1 MLRETTTIQKS
12 RVSNSRDSDLDGDG
26 DLDVV
31 ECNYAEVSMLHFN
44 DGNGGF
50 TADTTTGLSQERLKC
65 IRVELFECAPI
76 PQAHAPARSACS
88 DIARC
93 PPRACTRLPTQLRR
107 RRRP

>member
-1 MLRETTTIQKS
+1 MLRETTTIQTS

-50 TADTTTGLSQERLKC
+50 TADTTTGLSQEILKC
-65 IRVELFECAPI
+65 IRVELFECA
-76 PQAHAPARSACS
+76 RSACS
-88 DIARC
+88 DVSRC